1 MHPNLQAPTLASILM
16 QHCTL
21 NGEAVAS
28 DITAAIAA
36 PAPEACI
43 SVAEGV
49 DLPGD
54 SSTTTTDGSE
64 TSTNTDDVV
73 TVTPIPICK
82 AVLQCT
88 GLPMN
93 TGMATWRNFGDK
105 KDMSN
110 LGPLL
115 YGGYSCPN
123 NQITYCDVEHKRMV
137 AAPDA
142 SGCVAGP
149 GHFYANATGGAVDKT
164 GIATAGKCNP
174 MGSAQS
180 GYAQTACQC
189 LTGYEGASCEVCAQG
204 YLVTPVLLGDGVH
217 SLTAVSEV
225 MQNSYM
231 DESNHDPTVWAHSA
245 DHQAQEF
252 DYNNDFGACDN
263 NQRTG
268 EE

>member
-28 DITAAIAA
+28 DITAAID
-36 PAPEACI
+36 APEECVTVATDI
-43 SVAEGV
+43 S
-49 DLPGD
+49 LP
-54 SSTTTTDGSE
+54 SSTETTTTADGVE
-64 TSTNTDDVV
+64 TEVD
-73 TVTPIPICK
+73 IPICK

-93 TGMATWRNFGDK
+93 TGMATWRNYHW
-105 KDMSN
+105 DMMN

-115 YGGYSCPN
+115 FGGYSCPN
-123 NQITYCDVEHKRMV
+123 NQTTYCDVEHKRMV

-142 SGCVAGP
+142 SGCVASP

-164 GIATAGKCNP
+164 GIATAGKCNA
-174 MGSAQS
+174 MGSAQA
-180 GYAQTACQC
+180 GYGQTVCQC

-225 MQNSYM
+225 MQNQNM
-231 DESNHDPTVWAHSA
+231 DEGNYNPTVWAHGT
-245 DHQAQEF
+245 DHQAQAF
-252 DYNNDFGACDN
+252 DYNNDNDGACDN
-263 NQRTG
+263 NQRAGG
-268 EE
+268 E